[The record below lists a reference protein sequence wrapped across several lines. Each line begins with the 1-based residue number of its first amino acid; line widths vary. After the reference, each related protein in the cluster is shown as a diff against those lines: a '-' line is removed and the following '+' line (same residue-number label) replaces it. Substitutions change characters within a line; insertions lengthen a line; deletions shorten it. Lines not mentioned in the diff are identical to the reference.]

1 MRIANDIRM
10 LSVGF
15 APLVF
20 IQFLGSRVPPTTSIQ
35 KIGFETAFVR
45 NLHLDQLIAGTNYSQ
60 FTLTL

>member
-1 MRIANDIRM
+1 MRIANDGRM

-20 IQFLGSRVPPTTSIQ
+20 IQFFGSRVPPTTSIQ

-45 NLHLDQLIAGTNYSQ
+45 NLHLDPK
-60 FTLTL
+60 